1 MMNEELIYEVDSDDI
16 SLSSFKLRNNLNQK
30 IWEND
35 KLDGE
40 VRLQLLDIADDFI
53 DYLNIK
59 WVKPIDIKLVGSIC
73 NYNWSKI
80 SDVDLH
86 IIMDFSK
93 IFKKKE
99 IVQDFLD
106 MKKNEWNNNHQNLT
120 IYGFNV
126 ELYVEDIK
134 DDEKRTEPS
143 YSLEK
148 NKWVKEP
155 DLGSISP
162 IQKKDAPKIKRIA
175 AELMTKIDDIAETYN
190 TARKDEMDDL
200 IDTLENILKF
210 AKEQRSNSLKH
221 NKTMGVGNIVYKILR
236 REGYIDKIRYLINI
250 CYDKAN
256 SI

>member
-1 MMNEELIYEVDSDDI
+1 MMNEGLIYEVDSDDI
-16 SLSSFKLRNNLNQK
+16 SLSSFKLRHNLNQK

-59 WVKPIDIKLVGSIC
+59 WVKPTDIKLVGSIC

-93 IFKKKE
+93 IFEKKE

-148 NKWVKEP
+148 NKWVKKP
-155 DLGSISP
+155 SLDSISP
-162 IQKKDAPKIKRIA
+162 IQTKDVSKIKKIA
-175 AELMTKIDDIAETYN
+175 AELMTKIDDIAKAYN

-200 IDTLENILKF
+200 IETLENILKF
-210 AKEQRSNSLKH
+210 AKEQRTNSLKH
-221 NKTMGVGNIVYKILR
+221 NNTMGVGNIVYKILR
-236 REGYIDKIRYLINI
+236 REGYIDKIRFLINI